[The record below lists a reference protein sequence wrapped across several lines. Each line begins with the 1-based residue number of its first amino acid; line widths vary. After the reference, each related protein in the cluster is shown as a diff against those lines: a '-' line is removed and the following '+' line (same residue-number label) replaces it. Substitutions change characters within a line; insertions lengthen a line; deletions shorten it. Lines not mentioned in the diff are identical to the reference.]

1 MTRTCTAIG
10 SCLLVL
16 ALSLPVLAQEGEEGG
31 KEGGA
36 EATPPPKDDAPTP
49 APTDTPPPT
58 DDQLKATPS
67 DTAPSGPVLTT
78 GYVGDAQKAWKDIVV
93 IPRKP
98 ILKSGRVELLPFFGV
113 TINDNLI
120 QHFGFGGEVNYFLT
134 DILALGLEGVYYFK
148 NVLDE
153 EFKTRYHFGRVPSL
167 NTYKFTAA
175 LNFAYVPLH
184 GKFALFNKHILHFEV
199 FAAAGVGVT
208 GTEIIPRDYQYETF
222 GHYAITIPVSLGMR
236 LLVNKWLAVNV
247 RFKDYMMIDKF
258 EPLGRG
264 SWSPCGT
271 NQYTTKDGGCGTEME
286 AAKSFAESSFVNNVM
301 FTMGVSFFLPPDFK
315 YTTFR

>member
-1 MTRTCTAIG
+1 MRTTTAAIG

-16 ALSLPVLAQEGEEGG
+16 ALALPALAQEGGEEGG
-31 KEGGA
+31 AAPAKGEEGG
-36 EATPPPKDDAPTP
+36 EAAPKEQPQPTV
-49 APTDTPPPT
+49 T
-58 DDQLKATPS
+58 DDQLKTSPS
-67 DTAPSGPVLTT
+67 DVAPTTPVLTT
-78 GYVGDAQKAWKDIVV
+78 GYVGPAARAWKDIVV

-98 ILKSGRVELLPFFGV
+98 ILKSGRVEILPFFGV

-120 QHFGFGGEVNYFLT
+120 QHYGLGAEVNYFLT

-153 EFKTRYHFGRVPSL
+153 EFKTRYDFGRVPSL
-167 NTYKFTAA
+167 NQYRFTAA
-175 LNFAYVPLH
+175 MNFAYVPLY
-184 GKFALFNKHILHFEV
+184 GKFALFNKVILHFEV

-222 GHYAITIPVSLGMR
+222 GHYAITIPVSGGMR

-247 RFKDYMMIDKF
+247 RIKDYIMVDKF

-264 SWSPCGT
+264 GWTPCGG
-271 NQYTTKDGGCGTEME
+271 NQYTKKDGSCGSEVD
-286 AAKSFAESSFVNNVM
+286 AAKSYAESSFVNNVM
-301 FTMGVSFFLPPDFK
+301 FTVGVSFFLPPDFK